1 MPKMSERER
10 LADLEARQR
19 KVGDEII
26 EVRRALR
33 GNYGAI
39 VLDLA
44 VETLTEREN
53 LMFRIRVRVPPDLAK
68 ARADQVKTGVRGV
81 VWVRWADPDGHLPSW
96 PVGLTP
102 PLIDLPA
109 TAGADTP

>member
-19 KVGDEII
+19 RVGNEIV

-33 GNYGAI
+33 GRYSNI

-44 VETLTEREN
+44 VETLTERE
-53 LMFRIRVRVPPDLAK
+53 FRDLVSHAIRLGGAATIAALAPLT
-68 ARADQVKTGVRGV
+68 VK
-81 VWVRWADPDGHLPSW
+81 
-96 PVGLTP
+96 
-102 PLIDLPA
+102 
-109 TAGADTP
+109 

>member
-19 KVGDEII
+19 KVADEIV

-33 GNYGAI
+33 GRYSAV

-44 VETLTEREN
+44 VETLTERE
-53 LMFRIRVRVPPDLAK
+53 FRDLLSHAIRLGGTATIAALSPLT
-68 ARADQVKTGVRGV
+68 VK
-81 VWVRWADPDGHLPSW
+81 
-96 PVGLTP
+96 
-102 PLIDLPA
+102 
-109 TAGADTP
+109 